1 MNIIYDEDRRENEEE
16 GKINKA
22 FMLILSAVVTTFN
35 PCHGVLSCKNFKI
48 VIKVPRRLNTIVEV
62 EER

>member
-35 PCHGVLSCKNFKI
+35 PYHGVLYYKNLKI
-48 VIKVPRRLNTIVEV
+48 VIEVPRRLNTIVEV